1 MSLCSSSCVDCWV
14 GRPCVIRERA
24 RAEALQSKGEEVTH
38 HLGVAM
44 MDVRLLTAKVEAL
57 QADRD
62 EALENI
68 ERMKLRYYEIDTE
81 RMRLESECERL
92 TRERV
97 DIGVKYDLLRARID
111 AKGTET

>member
-1 MSLCSSSCVDCWV
+1 MDRCETCGRGTDIASLVAHQGCYIVNSADCW
-14 GRPCVIRERA
+14 RT
-24 RAEALQSKGEEVTH
+24 RAE
-38 HLGVAM
+38 
-44 MDVRLLTAKVEAL
+44 RL
-57 QADRD
+57 QAERD